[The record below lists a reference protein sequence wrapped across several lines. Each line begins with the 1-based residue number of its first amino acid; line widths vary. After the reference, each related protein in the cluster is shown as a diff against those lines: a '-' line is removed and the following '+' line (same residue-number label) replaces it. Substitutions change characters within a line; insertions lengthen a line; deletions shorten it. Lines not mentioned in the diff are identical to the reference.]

1 MSTVEIMYVKPTCQM
16 QEVVLFNFKVRQ
28 WHFTVKVQSGNF
40 IVTLFTLRSSV
51 PIPFFLLI
59 HASNE
64 ITLKKTNKQ

>member
-1 MSTVEIMYVKPTCQM
+1 MVFIVEIMYVKPTCQI
-16 QEVVLFNFKVRQ
+16 QEVILFNFKVRQ

-64 ITLKKTNKQ
+64 MTFLKKQ

>member
-1 MSTVEIMYVKPTCQM
+1 MVSTVEIMHVKPTGHI
-16 QEVVLFNFKVRQ
+16 QEVVLIHFKVRQ
-28 WHFTVKVQSGNF
+28 WRFTVKVQSGNF

-64 ITLKKTNKQ
+64 MT